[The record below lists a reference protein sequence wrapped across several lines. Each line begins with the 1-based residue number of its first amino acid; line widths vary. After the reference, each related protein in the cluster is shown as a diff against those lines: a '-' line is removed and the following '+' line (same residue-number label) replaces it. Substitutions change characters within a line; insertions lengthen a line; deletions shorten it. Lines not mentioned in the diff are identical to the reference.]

1 MDAVIDAAAAHGVCI
16 EINAHPSRLDLDWRL
31 VRRARDKGIKIPID
45 PDAHT
50 LDGLDDMRYGINIA
64 RKGWLSANDVLNTM
78 KTEALLKFFQE
89 QRTVRNS

>member
-1 MDAVIDAAAAHGVCI
+1 
-16 EINAHPSRLDLDWRL
+16 
-31 VRRARDKGIKIPID
+31 
-45 PDAHT
+45 
-50 LDGLDDMRYGINIA
+50 MRYGINIA